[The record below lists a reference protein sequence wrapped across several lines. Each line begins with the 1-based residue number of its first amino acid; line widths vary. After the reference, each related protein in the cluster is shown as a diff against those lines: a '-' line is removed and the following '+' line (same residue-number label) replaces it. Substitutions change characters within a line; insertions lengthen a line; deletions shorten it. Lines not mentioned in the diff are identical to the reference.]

1 MNIKETV
8 FNILVDILIEARG
21 DVAKRYYPHMKIPE
35 RTQRPKAPKGG
46 GRRPRLNSAGEDKL
60 EKIGSLA
67 DKLHLHKSIRSVERG
82 HELSPET
89 RNQLAS
95 RHHMSPELA
104 KKLGM
109 SKEQERDTHATEH
122 GKYQDSIRWKK
133 GGR

>member
-8 FNILVDILIEARG
+8 FNTLVDILIEARG
-21 DVAKRYYPHMKIPE
+21 DILKRYSPDAKVPE

-46 GRRPRLNSAGEDKL
+46 GRRPRLNSAGEGRL

-67 DKLHLHKSIRSVERG
+67 DKLHLHKSIRSIDRG

-89 RNQLAS
+89 RSHLAS

-109 SKEQERDTHATEH
+109 SAAQQRDTHATDH
-122 GKYQDSIRWKK
+122 QNYQDSIRWKK

>member
-8 FNILVDILIEARG
+8 FNTLVDILIEARG
-21 DVAKRYYPHMKIPE
+21 DMLKRYSPDAKVPE

-46 GRRPRLNSAGEDKL
+46 GRRPRLNSAGEDRL
-60 EKIGSLA
+60 ENIGSLA
-67 DKLHLHKSIRSVERG
+67 DKVHLHKSIRSVDRG
-82 HELSPET
+82 HELSPQT
-89 RNQLAS
+89 RSHLAS
-95 RHHMSPELA
+95 RHHMSPELS

-109 SKEQERDTHATEH
+109 SKEQERDTHATDH

>member
-1 MNIKETV
+1 M
-8 FNILVDILIEARG
+8 L
-21 DVAKRYYPHMKIPE
+21 KRYSPGAKVPE
-35 RTQRPKAPKGG
+35 RTQRPKAPEGG
-46 GRRPRLNSAGEDKL
+46 GRRPRLNPAGEDRR

-89 RNQLAS
+89 KSHLVS

-109 SKEQERDTHATEH
+109 SAQQKTDTHATDH
-122 GKYQDSIRWKK
+122 GNEQDSIRWRR